1 MKRLL
6 PAILTAIL
14 LILPF
19 STRASAPTVNLLR
32 ENLLSKKG
40 VVMVVSTGKVSD
52 NDRFNG
58 NGALATVN
66 DGDETTRTDIYGA
79 HDWDPPRYVGVLFT
93 LNDVC
98 YAQNVQIIAGFASY
112 IDTYRVYASN
122 SISNLYTSGSIVANE
137 MNCNGTKQTA
147 TIGREVQYIAVFGI
161 AYNGNMR
168 MAEIKVNGTIKEPDP
183 AAPTTEDYAAGLSV
197 SGNKL
202 KIGEKEVALQG
213 ANIPHF
219 SWSTN
224 GDGNDAD
231 IALDDAINDFGCKIV
246 RLAVNPDFYVNGG
259 TYKGVY
265 KSAEEYRALIDN
277 FVSELTA
284 ARIAVVLDCH
294 AYSGVYDTVVNFWD
308 IAAPVYDGNE
318 MVMFDLVNEPISSW
332 AVWYEGGDITLPD
345 SSSTK
350 TTSIGMPALIDRI
363 RAVSDNVIVLGGIN
377 WAYDL
382 SGISADAFNA
392 LAAERAPELG
402 MSADDYTAA
411 YSIREAS
418 RRGRGIVLDT
428 HIYGSDEKHYTEMNW
443 FSSFGEVKDDFPILI
458 GEYNPYFRTGQIDTL
473 NEKETAFYQKIF
485 KVIKE
490 NGFSS
495 TAWALGAEPFL
506 TNHNGTISALGT
518 AVKEFITTGKTT
530 LSQAEN
536 LLYQRFDSAYAI
548 TQRKTN
554 QNSIKQNNG
563 FINQAYNGGNQVG
576 NSIISLLVDGEASTH
591 YDIYPYDDW
600 YLGMVYIM
608 QDKYPCYRISMT
620 SGLSG
625 YPDKYRIYASNSLST
640 LFSNDSMIEN
650 FETSMS
656 GDTVSFDIDKPVMY
670 VAFLAEEYVRIKEV
684 TLEGTIFGDMDIDK
698 DLDGNDMLL
707 LCHNLLGLDT
717 GFVSAGD
724 VNVNDDIDITDLI
737 SLKHKIIK

>member
-6 PAILTAIL
+6 SIILITVL

-19 STRASAPTVNLLR
+19 TVQADPQSVNLLR

-40 VVMVVSTGKVSD
+40 VVMVISTGQVSD
-52 NDRFNG
+52 NNRFDS
-58 NGALATVN
+58 NGALATIN

-79 HDWDPPRYVGVLFT
+79 LDWDPPRYVGVLFT
-93 LNDVC
+93 LDGVC
-98 YAQNVQIIAGFASY
+98 YAENIQIIAGFSSY
-112 IDTYRVYASN
+112 IDTYRVYASDN
-122 SISNLYTSGSIVANE
+122 ISDLYTSGNIVANE
-137 MNCNGTKQTA
+137 MNCNGTEQTA
-147 TIGREVQYIAVFGI
+147 AIGKSVQYIAVFGI
-161 AYNGNMR
+161 AYNGNLR
-168 MAEIKVNGTIKEPDP
+168 MAEIKVNGRLPEIDP
-183 AAPTTEDYAAGLSV
+183 TVPTAADYASGLSV

-219 SWSTN
+219 SWSTD
-224 GDGNDAD
+224 GDGNDAS

-246 RLAVNPDFYVNGG
+246 RLAVNPGFYVSGG

-265 KSAEEYRALIDN
+265 KSAEAYRALINN
-277 FVSELTA
+277 FVNALTS

-294 AYSGVYDTVVNFWD
+294 AYSGVYDTVVSFWD
-308 IAAPVYDGNE
+308 IAALAYDSNE
-318 MVMFDLVNEPISSW
+318 MVMFDLVNEPISTW
-332 AVWYEGGDITLPD
+332 QVWYEGGGITLPD
-345 SSSTK
+345 SSSTQ

-382 SGISADAFNA
+382 SGISAAAFST
-392 LAAERAPELG
+392 LAAQRAPELG
-402 MSADDYTAA
+402 MSTDDYTAA
-411 YSIREAS
+411 YSVRKAS
-418 RRGRGIVLDT
+418 RQGRGIMLDT

-458 GEYNPYFRTGQIDTL
+458 GEYNPYFRTGQIDAL

-485 KVIKE
+485 KVITE

-495 TAWALGAEPFL
+495 TAWALGAEPYL
-506 TNHNGTISALGT
+506 TSHNGTISALGT
-518 AVKEFITTGKTT
+518 VVREFIATGGCS

-548 TQRKTN
+548 IQRKSN
-554 QNSIKQNNG
+554 QNNISQNNG
-563 FINQAYNGGNQVG
+563 FINQAYIDGNKVG
-576 NSIISLLVDGEASTH
+576 NSIIAKLVDGETSTH

-600 YLGMVYIM
+600 YLGLVYKIR
-608 QDKYPCYRISMT
+608 DKYPCYRISMT

-625 YPDKYRIYASNSLST
+625 YPDKYRIYASNRLET
-640 LFSNDSMIEN
+640 LFSNDSIVEN
-650 FETSMS
+650 FEISIS
-656 GDTVSFDIDKPVMY
+656 GDTVSFDIDRPVMY
-670 VAFLAEEYVRIKEV
+670 VAFLAEEYVRIKEI
-684 TLEGTIFGDMDIDK
+684 TLEGTVFGDMDINK
-698 DLDGNDMLL
+698 VLNGNDMHL

-717 GFVSAGD
+717 DFVSAGD
-724 VNVNDDIDITDLI
+724 VNANENIDITDLI
-737 SLKHKIIK
+737 SLKHKITE

>member
-6 PAILTAIL
+6 SAILTAIL

-19 STRASAPTVNLLR
+19 SARATETTVNLLR

-40 VVMVVSTGKVSD
+40 VVMTVSNGQVSD
-52 NDRFNG
+52 NNRFDS

-79 HDWDPPRYVGVLFT
+79 LDWDPARYVGVLFT

-98 YAQNVQIIAGFASY
+98 YAENIQITAGFPSY

-122 SISNLYTSGSIVANE
+122 NIATLYTAGNIVANE
-137 MNCNGTKQTA
+137 MVCGGTEQTA
-147 TIGREVQYIAVFGI
+147 EIGKDVQYIAVFGI
-161 AYNGNMR
+161 TYNGNMR
-168 MAEIKVNGTIKEPDP
+168 MAEIKVNGTVKEPDP
-183 AAPTTEDYAAGLSV
+183 TVPTAADYAAGLSV

-202 KIGEKEVALQG
+202 KIGEKEVSLQG

-224 GDGNDAD
+224 GDGDDAT
-231 IALDDAINDFGCKIV
+231 IALGDAISDFACKIV

-259 TYKGVY
+259 TYKGIY
-265 KSAEEYRALIDN
+265 KSAEEYRALIDG
-277 FVSELTA
+277 FVNELTN

-294 AYSGVYDTVVNFWD
+294 AYAGVYETVVNFWD
-308 IAAPVYDGNE
+308 IAAPLYDGNE

-345 SSSTK
+345 SSSTQ

-363 RAVSDNVIVLGGIN
+363 RTVSDNVIVLGGIN
-377 WAYDL
+377 WSYDL
-382 SGISADAFNA
+382 SGISQSSFAS
-392 LAAERAPELG
+392 LAAERASALG
-402 MSADDYTAA
+402 ITAEDYAAA
-411 YSIREAS
+411 YSIREPS
-418 RRGRGIVLDT
+418 RQGRGIMLDT

-443 FSSFGEVKDDFPILI
+443 YTSFGEVKDDFPILI
-458 GEYNPYFRTGQIDTL
+458 GEYNPYFRTGQIDSL

-495 TAWALGAEPFL
+495 TAWALGAEPYL
-506 TNHNGTISALGT
+506 TNHNGVISALGT
-518 AVKEFITTGKTT
+518 AVREFIATGECS

-536 LLYQRFDSAYAI
+536 LLYQKFDAAYAI
-548 TQRKTN
+548 MQRKTN
-554 QNSIKQNNG
+554 QNNIQQNNG
-563 FINQAYNGGNQVG
+563 FISQAYNGGNKVG
-576 NSIISLLVDGEASTH
+576 NSIISLLVDGESATH
-591 YDIYPYDDW
+591 YDIYSYDDW
-600 YLGMVYIM
+600 YLGMVYKIRN
-608 QDKYPCYRISMT
+608 KYPCYRVSIT

-625 YPDKYRIYASNSLST
+625 YPDKYRIYASSSLST

-650 FETSMS
+650 FEISIS
-656 GDTVSFDIDKPVMY
+656 GDTVSFNIDRPVMF
-670 VAFLAEEYVRIKEV
+670 VAFLAEDYVRIKEV
-684 TLEGTIFGDMDIDK
+684 TLEGTVFGDMDIDS
-698 DLDGNDMLL
+698 DLDCDDMVLL
-707 LCHNLLGLDT
+707 RHNLLGKDT
-717 GFVSAGD
+717 AYVSPAD
-724 VNVNDDIDITDLI
+724 VNEDDDISIIDLLE
-737 SLKHKIIK
+737 LKYKIIK